1 MPEQFS
7 RGVYNTYFVMNQNT
21 HLHEDIS
28 LFIHNCRDDYNLLVL
43 DTKGDMWLPVE
54 WPSMKSWKNGEVV
67 YDKKV
72 QLTPQQM
79 KDYAGTCMSM
89 QEYYDVWTEFDKPQK
104 KDKKK

>member
-1 MPEQFS
+1 
-7 RGVYNTYFVMNQNT
+7 
-21 HLHEDIS
+21 
-28 LFIHNCRDDYNLLVL
+28 
-43 DTKGDMWLPVE
+43 
-54 WPSMKSWKNGEVV
+54 MKSWKNGQVV

-104 KDKKK
+104 KNKH

>member
-1 MPEQFS
+1 
-7 RGVYNTYFVMNQNT
+7 
-21 HLHEDIS
+21 
-28 LFIHNCRDDYNLLVL
+28 
-43 DTKGDMWLPVE
+43 MWLPVE

-89 QEYYDVWTEFDKPQK
+89 QEFYDVWTEFDKP
-104 KDKKK
+104 KKKNKKKR